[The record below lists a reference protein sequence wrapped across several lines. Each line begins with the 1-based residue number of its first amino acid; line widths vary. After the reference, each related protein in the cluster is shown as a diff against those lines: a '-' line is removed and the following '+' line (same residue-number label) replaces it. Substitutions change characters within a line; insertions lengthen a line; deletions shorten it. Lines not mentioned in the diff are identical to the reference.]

1 MITPGVVALF
11 AAAYWLR
18 DRRVD
23 LAHASPRRRLNQLLA
38 GALVAAAFIWP
49 LTLFDVSRPSD
60 HGPVASAVYTEKF
73 SFTADVV
80 NGALGRPWPAGVY
93 VGSLRGGQFRADGHP
108 SYLWGQVS
116 RHGWWYYFLAVAL
129 YKVPLG
135 VVLVIAVAAASLW
148 YVRPRFDELPL
159 ALAAVCW
166 GVFLTAGGI
175 HIGFR
180 HFLPAYVPVLMLCAR
195 CAAVQWKPARW
206 VAWAGVA
213 ATAVHVALWHPDY
226 VSYVNFPRDKPYLAI
241 SDSNVD
247 WGQSLKQVRRWLD
260 EHAQGGRPVSI
271 GYFGNMENR
280 SVRHYLPGV
289 RQLGEDEPAP
299 KGGLLII
306 SPVWVAGAYGQE
318 QYAFLRG
325 RTPDAVIGH
334 SMLVYDLDRLA
345 E

>member
-1 MITPGVVALF
+1 V
-11 AAAYWLR
+11 
-18 DRRVD
+18 
-23 LAHASPRRRLNQLLA
+23 
-38 GALVAAAFIWP
+38 
-49 LTLFDVSRPSD
+49 
-60 HGPVASAVYTEKF
+60 
-73 SFTADVV
+73 
-80 NGALGRPWPAGVY
+80 
-93 VGSLRGGQFRADGHP
+93 
-108 SYLWGQVS
+108 
-116 RHGWWYYFLAVAL
+116 VAL

-135 VVLVIAVAAASLW
+135 VALVMAVAVASLW

-206 VAWAGVA
+206 IAWAGVA

-260 EHAQGGRPVSI
+260 EHPQGGRPVSI